1 MKGGD
6 SSMAS
11 AKKSTKKS
19 APKKPA
25 TITDK
30 FNAAYEKMA
39 KKNGPC

>member
-1 MKGGD
+1 
-6 SSMAS
+6 MANG
-11 AKKSTKKS
+11 KKMGKKA